1 MTRVAGLDDYQRV
14 GPSYGDWS
22 SLPDTEVVFYDDHLT
37 DEDALVERLAEFDV
51 VLAMRERTPFRRSL
65 LARLPRLKLI
75 VTAGLRNASIDMA
88 AARELGITVCGAGN
102 GATGSTAELTWAL
115 ILGLL
120 RHIPAED
127 ARMRAGGW
135 QHTIGLD
142 LAGRTLG
149 VLGLGRLG
157 TRVAK
162 VGLAF
167 DMQVIAWSANLTA
180 EQAAAVGVTRVE
192 KDELFARS
200 DVLSVHTVLSKRTR
214 GLIGATELAM
224 MKPTAYLVNTSRGP
238 IIDGDAL
245 LKALHEGSIAGA
257 ALDVYDEE
265 PLPPGHPLL
274 TAPNTILSP
283 HIGFVTDATYRGWY
297 EGMVECIAAFLAGS
311 PVRVLN
317 APATESGDD
326 R

>member
-1 MTRVAGLDDYQRV
+1 
-14 GPSYGDWS
+14 
-22 SLPDTEVVFYDDHLT
+22 
-37 DEDALVERLAEFDV
+37 
-51 VLAMRERTPFRRSL
+51 
-65 LARLPRLKLI
+65 
-75 VTAGLRNASIDMA
+75 
-88 AARELGITVCGAGN
+88 
-102 GATGSTAELTWAL
+102 
-115 ILGLL
+115 
-120 RHIPAED
+120 
-127 ARMRAGGW
+127 
-135 QHTIGLD
+135 
-142 LAGRTLG
+142 
-149 VLGLGRLG
+149 
-157 TRVAK
+157 
-162 VGLAF
+162 LAF

-200 DVLSVHTVLSKRTR
+200 DVLSVHTVLSERTR
-214 GLIGATELAM
+214 GLIGATELAA

-245 LKALHEGSIAGA
+245 LKALHDGVIAGA

-265 PLPPGHPLL
+265 PLPPGHALR

-297 EGMVECIAAFLAGS
+297 EGMVECTAAFLAGS

-317 APATESGDD
+317 APVTESGDD